1 MIIVS
6 VAGTSF
12 QSLLIRIPGGLSM
25 DALAFLLQVLFGLS
39 FLVPY
44 ILAQD
49 HTQCAD
55 SGSDWYTSVVGETPC
70 QTYERLRKICNS
82 QYVLGALSPNT
93 PPDTCNDQVADCCCN
108 SIAFGLSMLC
118 LTCQQGRGNGNG
130 IDAGA
135 GSYQQYLMHGS
146 NSFCTPNT
154 NKSFTTNIQTAV
166 CNNEL
171 KIHDD
176 FYDRVFWSD
185 GSWFYTWS
193 RERMETT
200 NAADGNNSFT
210 HCASTTVNI
219 TSSSQFQSTPYS
231 TYSTATSASLVSTS
245 ASRESPS
252 NSLSAGAVAG
262 IVVGSIAFV
271 GAIILFLIWLLWY
284 HRRQAAVEV
293 SETSHRPFITES
305 VSEDASVTTQ
315 RYRNSIYVTTD
326 ESSESLHPREKVQR
340 RLLPPAYAA

>member
-12 QSLLIRIPGGLSM
+12 QSLPIRVPGGLSM

-39 FLVPY
+39 FSVPY

-70 QTYERLRKICNS
+70 RTYERLRKICNS

-154 NKSFTTNIQTAV
+154 NKSFTDNIQAAV

-171 KIHDD
+171 KIHNS

-193 RERMETT
+193 REQMETT

-210 HCASTTVNI
+210 HCASTTVNM
-219 TSSSQFQSTPYS
+219 TSSSTSLLTSTPSSLSS
-231 TYSTATSASLVSTS
+231 TISRTESAAASAVSTS
-245 ASRESPS
+245 TLPRPS

-271 GAIILFLIWLLWY
+271 GAIILFLIWLLWG
-284 HRRQAAVEV
+284 RRQAAVEE
-293 SETSHRPFITES
+293 SETQRRPFISTM
-305 VSEDASVTTQ
+305 VFL
-315 RYRNSIYVTTD
+315 R
-326 ESSESLHPREKVQR
+326 
-340 RLLPPAYAA
+340 